1 MLNSGVKAFLGIMNS
16 VPFKGESHTT
26 GSFGSPEQGQMVD

>member
-1 MLNSGVKAFLGIMNS
+1 MNS

-26 GSFGSPEQGQMVD
+26 GSFGSPEQGQMVDWTGMSVNDT